1 MDNRIDD
8 LTDDASCRDIERSGI
23 SILMVAFFLVACVLS
38 VVDYLDDD
46 DDEFYE
52 DEGNGLIRSRTFR

>member
-1 MDNRIDD
+1 
-8 LTDDASCRDIERSGI
+8 
-23 SILMVAFFLVACVLS
+23 MVAFFLVACVLS